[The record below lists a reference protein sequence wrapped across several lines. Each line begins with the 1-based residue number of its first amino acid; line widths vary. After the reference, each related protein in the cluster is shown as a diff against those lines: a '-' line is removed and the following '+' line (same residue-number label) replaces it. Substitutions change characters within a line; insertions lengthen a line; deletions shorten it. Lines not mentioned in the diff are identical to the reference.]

1 MTDKLELLTR
11 SAIGHL
17 HPMADS
23 KQPRTEVQSSPEFAR
38 ETFHDGSEQSKIAFL
53 ASFSASEDKQIM
65 RKVDRRFL
73 VLIGRICLIENIDYT
88 NAATVKVL
96 QVGQSRNVMNELHM
110 TADQYNWVQSMYF
123 ISYIIFEVPCDLLL
137 LERVSP
143 RNWQTRI
150 ILSWGAVL
158 ACHAAVKNK
167 EGYYA
172 ARWFLGMMEA
182 GMFPGLAAQLRRWYT
197 SDEIGESMMWMFALQ
212 HLSSTVGGLLAFG
225 ISNMNGLSRVYLLE
239 DLATMLLGVVVFL
252 AHPDH
257 PKSPRSRW

>member
-1 MTDKLELLTR
+1 
-11 SAIGHL
+11 
-17 HPMADS
+17 
-23 KQPRTEVQSSPEFAR
+23 
-38 ETFHDGSEQSKIAFL
+38 
-53 ASFSASEDKQIM
+53 M

-73 VLIGRICLIENIDYT
+73 VLIGRIYLIENVKDRKLRRRVRADECSQIDYT

-110 TADQYNWVQSMYF
+110 TADQYNWVQSIYF
-123 ISYIIFEVPCDLLL
+123 ISYIISEVPCDLL

-158 ACHAAVKNK
+158 ACHAAFKNK

-182 GMFPGLAAQLRRWYT
+182 GMFPSLAAQLRRWYT

-212 HLSSTVGGLLAFG
+212 HLSGIVGSLLAFG

-239 DLATMLLGVVVFL
+239 GLATMLFGVVVFQ

-257 PKSPRSRW
+257 PKSPRSRWWLGPREQEYLETRL